1 MTPKNKAELIQFFK
15 KDKKSIV
22 IMCGDG
28 SNDVPAILEADIGV
42 SINQESNMQILS
54 HFYMKNTSIECV
66 ESIVKTGRACFE
78 CNEMLFKVM
87 IIQGSLFTLCKK
99 LIRYTKHQDFNEFH
113 VLFIELIC
121 SLIPLIFSI
130 RTSPAL
136 ILAKEAIGTS
146 LFNKKFVTSAF
157 VQLVLHLVTLLFYY
171 FYLLKYVDHKNILNS
186 SGKDIVYLSYMFI
199 FICFQY
205 ILVIFVFNYKSIH
218 RKHFTT
224 NSIFIIGLLLIL
236 NIILQ
241 FLYFT
246 GTKRLNW
253 VRNFIEFEDNNEIF
267 EYFLELNKLNT
278 QILIAVDLITY
289 GFYIQ

>member
-1 MTPKNKAELIQFFK
+1 M
-15 KDKKSIV
+15 
-22 IMCGDG
+22 
-28 SNDVPAILEADIGV
+28 
-42 SINQESNMQILS
+42 
-54 HFYMKNTSIECV
+54 
-66 ESIVKTGRACFE
+66 
-78 CNEMLFKVM
+78 
-87 IIQGSLFTLCKK
+87 
-99 LIRYTKHQDFNEFH
+99 
-113 VLFIELIC
+113 
-121 SLIPLIFSI
+121 
-130 RTSPAL
+130 
-136 ILAKEAIGTS
+136 
-146 LFNKKFVTSAF
+146 
-157 VQLVLHLVTLLFYY
+157 TLLVYY
-171 FYLLKYVDHKNILNS
+171 FYLLKYVDPKNILNS

-224 NSIFIIGLLLIL
+224 NSIFIIGFLLIL

-278 QILIAVDLITY
+278 QILIAFYLILAM
-289 GFYIQ
+289 IIEILIVIKL